1 MSLRENADETQG
13 MLSDPLD
20 LDATLSQLPQQT
32 ADAETRAAW
41 SGCQK
46 YMLRCVA
53 RRALLH
59 SALNTPSQV
68 DALLIKTTLKMLFS

>member
-1 MSLRENADETQG
+1 MSLRGEADETQG

-20 LDATLSQLPQQT
+20 LDAALTQLPQQT
-32 ADAETRAAW
+32 ANVETGTAW

-59 SALNTPSQV
+59 AALNTPSQV
-68 DALLIKTTLKMLFS
+68 NVL